1 MRRRRLRWVIA
12 LTVLVGLIGLY
23 AQSYYLSQE
32 HQKAT
37 TALEQLGGKV
47 AVKRRF
53 VLWLPVYRFTA
64 ANLSESRVAD
74 AELVHLKGL
83 INLSALM
90 LDNTD
95 ITDAG
100 LAHLKELPHLET
112 VYLRKTRVSDAG
124 VNDLQRALPRAK
136 IER

>member
-1 MRRRRLRWVIA
+1 MRRRA
-12 LTVLVGLIGLY
+12 VLWGLVLFVLAGLIGLY

-32 HQKAT
+32 HQKAALT
-37 TALEQLGGKV
+37 LEQLGGKV
-47 AVKRRF
+47 TVKRRF
-53 VLWLPVYRFTA
+53 TLGLPVHRFTV
-64 ANLSESRVAD
+64 ANLAESRVKD
-74 AELVHLKGL
+74 SELVHLKGL
-83 INLSALM
+83 VNLSALV

-100 LAHLKELPHLET
+100 LAHLKELSHLET

-124 VNDLQRALPRAK
+124 VTGLQQALPHAK